1 MTQPPPIRLD
11 AARRFLRMYLFD
23 SDLAELEQI
32 VRRGQLTPAIVEGVQ
47 ALEHTL
53 AAEAPEWTLLS
64 LVEGDANWPLDDAT
78 DAGARAFLEDL
89 VAKLRSWLG
98 DKAPASGG

>member
-1 MTQPPPIRLD
+1 MTQQPPIRLD

-23 SDLAELEQI
+23 SDLAELEQT
-32 VRRGQLTPAIVEGVQ
+32 VRRGHLTQAIVEGLQ

-53 AAEAPEWTLLS
+53 AAEAPDWTLLA

-78 DAGARAFLEDL
+78 EAGARVFLEDL
-89 VAKLRSWLG
+89 VAKLRTWLG
-98 DKAPASGG
+98 DKAPTRGR